1 MSAVNESSFGFS
13 GTEQAGAAL
22 PQVLLLQPGEQCHI
36 GKERGAP
43 TSLEVA
49 TLGQIV
55 GRITHEFNNIL
66 TVIMG
71 HADLAMQI
79 CDTNADDLIQIK
91 KASERAA
98 CLARNLLAFSEPHS
112 ERSRSQNFVA

>member
-13 GTEQAGAAL
+13 GTEQAGVAL
-22 PQVLLLQPGEQCHI
+22 PQVLLLQPAEKCHI
-36 GKERGAP
+36 GKERGAS

-49 TLGQIV
+49 TLGEIV
-55 GRITHEFNNIL
+55 GRITHEFNNML

-71 HADLAMQI
+71 HADLALQI
-79 CDTNADDLIQIK
+79 SDTNADDLIQIK

-98 CLARNLLAFSEPHS
+98 YLARTLLAFSEPHS
-112 ERSRSQNFVA
+112 ERSRSRDCMA